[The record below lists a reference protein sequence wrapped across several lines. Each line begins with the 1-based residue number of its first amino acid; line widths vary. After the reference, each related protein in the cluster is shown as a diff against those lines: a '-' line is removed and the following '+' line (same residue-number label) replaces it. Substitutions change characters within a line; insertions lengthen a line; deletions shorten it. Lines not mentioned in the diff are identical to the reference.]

1 MTNPSMR
8 VERDGALARLIFTQ
22 AERGNPIDAEFCDE
36 FARIAD
42 EISEDR
48 SIRALLITAEGKHFS
63 FGGDVRKF
71 QSAKADLP
79 KLIKEWTRDLHVGI
93 ARLQRMDAPI
103 VAAIQGICTGGM
115 NGVMAGSDVIVI
127 EPATRFVAAYAAIG
141 YSNDASS
148 SVMFARR
155 MGIARAKRFLIMN
168 EILDA
173 EAALAAGLAD
183 EIVPADNL
191 VAKAEEIARRLAEGP
206 TRAFGEI
213 RRLLNTVGEQ
223 PLETQLEL
231 EAQALARIAR
241 TADAQE
247 GLTAF
252 VEKRKP
258 VFRGE

>member
-8 VERDGALARLIFTQ
+8 LERDGALARLVFTQ
-22 AERGNPIDAEFCDE
+22 ADRGNPIDGDFCAE

-48 SIRALLITAEGKHFS
+48 SVRALLITAEGKNFS

-71 QSAKADLP
+71 QAAGEELP

-103 VAAIQGICTGGM
+103 VTAVHGICTGGM
-115 NGVMAGSDVIVI
+115 TGTIAGSDVIVI
-127 EPATRFVAAYAAIG
+127 EPSTKFVAAYTAIG

-173 EAALAAGLAD
+173 ESAVAAGLAD
-183 EIVPADNL
+183 EIAPADGL
-191 VAKAEEIARRLAEGP
+191 SAKAEEIAKRLADGP
-206 TRAFGEI
+206 TRAYGEI
-213 RRLLNTVGEQ
+213 RRLLNTVGDQ

-258 VFRGE
+258 QFRGE

>member
-8 VERDGALARLIFTQ
+8 LERDGALARITFTQ
-22 AERGNPIDAEFCDE
+22 AERGNPIDGEFCSAFGD
-36 FARIAD
+36 IAD
-42 EISEDR
+42 DISEDR
-48 SIRALLITAEGKHFS
+48 SVRAVLITAEGKNFS

-71 QSAKADLP
+71 QAAKDDLP

-115 NGVMAGSDVIVI
+115 TGTIAGSDIVVI
-127 EPATRFVAAYAAIG
+127 EPSTKFVAAYAGIG

-173 EAALAAGLAD
+173 EAAVAAGLAD
-183 EIVPADNL
+183 EIVPADSL
-191 VAKAEEIARRLAEGP
+191 LARAEEIAQRLAQGP

-213 RRLLNTVGEQ
+213 RRLLNSVGDQ

-258 VFRGE
+258 QFRGE